1 MRIAHST
8 KNKGLC
14 ASCFV
19 LSFPFGIRLV
29 GRRGAGSG
37 RRRGFFFDDR
47 LPPIPVV
54 QAFTTSRRMGPPG
67 VITDT
72 FRARSSDIRSLP
84 SANRGLCPVLRTR
97 PDAPRLKSACPL
109 PLGTGHTCTSTHA
122 FASGFLQAHLAE
134 NTLAFGYPSP
144 SPGWVWTLTD
154 TCVTMPTITS

>member
-8 KNKGLC
+8 KIKVFAPP
-14 ASCFV
+14 ASCSPS
-19 LSFPFGIRLV
+19 LSGFGSSAV
-29 GRRGAGSG
+29 EAQGPDDAG
-37 RRRGFFFDDR
+37 GFFLMTGF
-47 LPPIPVV
+47 PPIPVV

-144 SPGWVWTLTD
+144 SLGWVWTLTG
-154 TCVTMPTITS
+154 TCVKIPVITN